1 MTEKLE
7 ELLKPLGREAVE
19 AARVLLQAPPWTGK
33 EAWAVAEAL
42 ASSGLSRSQALLL
55 ARALA
60 EGNPPSLQAL
70 REAEGEGNPE
80 AWREALRA
88 PGEGL
93 ARLAEAP
100 HLLAL
105 LKGARGAGSA
115 LGFLRPPPL
124 PSPEVHLGRR
134 GPKGEASPALEA
146 MASPFPL
153 GVVTGLPAPEALREA
168 VRLALRVAGAR
179 GLGVQVGALTRLG
192 AALAHR
198 LLREAGEAHRL
209 AVPVLPWEGEDW
221 MERSGHLLFRPLV
234 AGSADALLLGALRR
248 PEAEARLLAL
258 AHKVAVLPVPL
269 EWPRGLE
276 ALRALLSWM
285 RLFRTGAVLYAPA
298 VPKGVMEGLLE
309 AAGHGGAP
317 LPPPG
322 VVLYGPEGPVLLREA
337 RFRKTPLEPGE
348 GLEGFLRE
356 GGWLLL
362 PSAEKAVEVYEA
374 LGKGGTL
381 LRKEGRPY
389 ARKLPDGRSLLLY
402 HGRLRVGVGLAREAL
417 EAHLVVGTAASLR
430 ERLPRKPLHLEN
442 PSPLLLLEAALA
454 GRKVAWRF
462 PEPFPRRL
470 PKVFYEEARSL
481 AARHQEGGKL
491 LWEEVARLLDGD
503 AWREW
508 AAERAKSV
516 APLLLLPSAWP
527 GTSVPQGRLREA
539 EGVLLVGED
548 LEPLEGVALP
558 AYLAAEKV
566 ETLWERGW
574 VLGVRGKPG
583 DEEKGL
589 P

>member
-7 ELLKPLGREAVE
+7 ELLKPLGREALE

-33 EAWAVAEAL
+33 EVWAVAEAL
-42 ASSGLSRSQALLL
+42 ASSGPSRSQALLL

-105 LKGARGAGSA
+105 LKGARGAGGA
-115 LGFLRPPPL
+115 LGLLKPPPL
-124 PSPEVHLGRR
+124 PFPE
-134 GPKGEASPALEA
+134 EASPALEA
-146 MASPFPL
+146 ATSPFPL

-168 VRLALRVAGAR
+168 VRLALRVAGAK

-209 AVPVLPWEGEDW
+209 AVPALPWEGEDW
-221 MERSGHLLFRPLV
+221 MERSGHLLFRPLA

-276 ALRALLSWM
+276 ALKVLLSWM
-285 RLFRTGAVLYAPA
+285 RLFRTGAVLYAPV
-298 VPKGVMEGLLE
+298 VPKGVMGELLE
-309 AAGHGGAP
+309 AAGYGGAP

-322 VVLYGPEGPVLLREA
+322 VALYGPEGPVPLREA
-337 RFRKTPLEPGE
+337 RFRRTPLEPGE

-362 PSAEKAVEVYEA
+362 PSAQEAVEAYEA
-374 LGKGGTL
+374 LGREGTL
-381 LRKEGRPY
+381 LRKGGRPY

-417 EAHLVVGTAASLR
+417 KAQLVVGTATSLR
-430 ERLPRKPLHLEN
+430 ERLPRKPLHLVN

-470 PKVFYEEARSL
+470 PKAFHEEARSL
-481 AARHQEGGKL
+481 AARHWEGGKL
-491 LWEEVARLLDGD
+491 LWEEVGRFHDGEV
-503 AWREW
+503 WREW

-516 APLLLLPSAWP
+516 APLLLPPSAWP

-539 EGVLLVGED
+539 EGVFLVGED
-548 LEPLEGVALP
+548 LEALEGVALP
-558 AYLAAEKV
+558 AYLAEEKV
-566 ETLWERGW
+566 EALWERGW